1 MEMHVLPQRHVF
13 AAVAEAGCRV
23 LEAFHDGRTGR
34 SGLSYAFT
42 IHRPGATA
50 AGETA

>member
-13 AAVAEAGCRV
+13 RAAAEAGCEV
-23 LEAFHDGRTGR
+23 LEAFHDGRNANR
-34 SGLSYAFT
+34 GLSYCFT
-42 IHRPGATA
+42 FRRPGATA